1 MQLLNPSVKSGQF
14 LAAAPFFAA
23 IRPNSW
29 GHFRDPKSQIIRL
42 LRMSLHFKQKFLL
55 QSVRY
60 APFVQIAKCRDRAA
74 RSNNILEAA
83 NNSKSCFWKYMA
95 WRLREWELATLKSYN
110 EEKPTW
116 YIFEN
121 YQLHYDVLMAY
132 IIIKVCHT
140 RIAFIPQTVVFL
152 IKPSFERET
161 VHTHACFLAAKN
173 SIRERPCVNR
183 QNISSARTEKV
194 KGAEIT
200 VHS

>member
-1 MQLLNPSVKSGQF
+1 
-14 LAAAPFFAA
+14 
-23 IRPNSW
+23 
-29 GHFRDPKSQIIRL
+29 
-42 LRMSLHFKQKFLL
+42 
-55 QSVRY
+55 
-60 APFVQIAKCRDRAA
+60 
-74 RSNNILEAA
+74 
-83 NNSKSCFWKYMA
+83 MA

-173 SIRERPCVNR
+173 SIRERPCACVNR
-183 QNISSARTEKV
+183 QNYFWCPNGKSQRSRNNRSQLMTVTASGRQNDGGNSMCFVSGNLLVKFYHIKLIISS
-194 KGAEIT
+194 
-200 VHS
+200 